1 MQKLSPLSVII
12 DPPGMQFGMP
22 GETVAVYVVVS
33 NQSSQG
39 AVIDVFF
46 DEASDTLQ
54 QWCSSPRERL
64 ALGPQQNSELTFEF
78 EIPIDAL
85 PGTYDYT
92 LVVDAPEHF
101 PEDTPIQFPRQLKV
115 MLKEHTAV
123 RVNDPTFSLKPAT
136 NPRNPAIIK
145 PKEPLQIEVKVDNRS
160 DRVDRFRLTCSDLE
174 DQWYTIRYAAT
185 GVEGPG
191 LLSGSSGLELN
202 PNSQERILVQFHPPT
217 DTFAGNYS
225 PTIRLYS
232 ANSPNLVLLD
242 LVYIQIPP
250 VHKLNVELIT
260 LRGKVSN
267 SSGEYQIKLTNQG
280 NTPREL
286 KISIKSREEE
296 QLFKFKC
303 QPSKI
308 RLLPNKSFN
317 VHLTVTP
324 KPWWRRPLFGAGLT
338 LNFVVVIQD
347 KEEIPLPDKLPE
359 GTLIWNARP
368 WWQFIPILLT
378 IIGCLGE
385 LAFLVWLL
393 FFKPPTPPKL
403 IYFISDSVNYIQGDE
418 VRLDW
423 QIRNYEQISK
433 IEIDNT
439 GPVPSATQNFNF
451 DKGIPPKLKEECQT
465 QHRLLSCFNYDT
477 GVTQPGDYT
486 FNLQVF
492 TRGQDKAATTGNIKV
507 SIKEK
512 PDPSIIN
519 FQLDKNQYMSSNAM
533 NLNWQ
538 IQNYQQL
545 SQLQVVSKA
554 ENGTETVLAS
564 YTPNQ
569 LKKLCQPGN
578 QTLSCQNVPL
588 NTPEPGQYTFEL
600 KAFSSNPGK
609 QPNTQTAQSTIN
621 ILPKP
626 LKIISFTIN
635 GSQEPNIVLQPNQPV
650 TIQWKVEGQD
660 ASVQLDPFGNVPLS
674 GSKVLT
680 ANEAFPSSIQLLAT
694 DKFGNKDSRGF
705 SIKVNNSTPGSGS
718 NGLPVPLTPNVNTN
732 GAPAPLIPLTPN
744 VNNKR

>member
-1 MQKLSPLSVII
+1 MQKPSPISVII

-22 GETVAVYVVVS
+22 GETLEVYVVIT

-54 QWCSSPRERL
+54 QWCTSPRERL

-78 EIPIDAL
+78 NIPIDAL

-123 RVNDPTFSLKPAT
+123 RVNDPTFSLKPTT

-145 PKEPLQIEVKVDNRS
+145 PKEALQVEVKVDNRS
-160 DRVDRFRLTCSDLE
+160 DRVDRFRLTIPDLE
-174 DQWYTIRYAAT
+174 EQWYTIRYGAT

-191 LLSGSSGLELN
+191 LLSNLNGLELN
-202 PNSQERILVQFHPPT
+202 PNSQERISLKFHPPI

-225 PTIRLYS
+225 PTIRLHS
-232 ANSPNLVLLD
+232 ANSPDLVLLD
-242 LVYIQIPP
+242 LIYIQIPP
-250 VHKLNVELIT
+250 VHKLDVELIT

-286 KISIKSREEE
+286 KVSIKSREEE
-296 QLFKFKC
+296 QLFRYKC
-303 QPSKI
+303 DPAKI
-308 RLLPNKSFN
+308 RLLPHKSFKVN
-317 VHLTVTP
+317 LKVTP
-324 KPWWRRPLFGAGLT
+324 KPWWRRPLFGKGLP
-338 LNFVVVIQD
+338 LNFVIVLQD
-347 KEEIPLPDKLPE
+347 KQDLLLSDKLPE

-378 IIGCLGE
+378 ILGCLGS
-385 LAFLVWLL
+385 LAFVVWLL

-403 IYFISDSVNYIQGDE
+403 VYFVSDSINYLQGDE

-423 QIRNYEQISK
+423 KIRNPNQISQ

-439 GPVPSATQNFNF
+439 GPVPTAPQKFDFN
-451 DKGIPPKLKEECQT
+451 KGIPNTLKNECQI
-465 QHRLLSCFNYDT
+465 QQSSLSCFNYDT

-486 FNLQVF
+486 FTLQVF
-492 TRGQDKAATTGNIKV
+492 DRSQDKAITSANIKV
-507 SIKEK
+507 AIKEK
-512 PDPSIIN
+512 PDPKVVN
-519 FQLDKNQYMSSNAM
+519 FQLDKNQYMSGQTM
-533 NLNWQ
+533 NLTWQ
-538 IQNYQQL
+538 IQNPEQL

-554 ENGTETVLAS
+554 DNGTENVLAS
-564 YTPNQ
+564 YTPHQ
-569 LKKLCQPGN
+569 LEKLCHSEN
-578 QTLSCQNVPL
+578 QVLSCKNIPL
-588 NTPEPGQYTFEL
+588 SISEPGQYTFEL

-609 QPNTQTAQSTIN
+609 QPNSDSAQSTIS

-635 GSQEPNIVLQPNQPV
+635 GSQEPNIVLQPDQPV
-650 TIQWKVEGQD
+650 TLQWKVEGQD
-660 ASVQLDPFGNVPLS
+660 ASVELDPFGSVPLS

-680 ANEAFPSSIQLLAT
+680 ANQALPSSIQLLAT

-705 SIKVNNSTPGSGS
+705 SLKVNNPTPGSG
-718 NGLPVPLTPNVNTN
+718 NFQVPLTPNTN
-732 GAPAPLIPLTPN
+732 N
-744 VNNKR
+744 

>member
-1 MQKLSPLSVII
+1 MQKPSPISVII

-22 GETVAVYVVVS
+22 GETLEVYVVVT

-54 QWCSSPRERL
+54 QWCTSPRERL

-78 EIPIDAL
+78 HIPIDAL

-123 RVNDPTFSLKPAT
+123 RVNDPTFSLKPTT

-145 PKEPLQIEVKVDNRS
+145 SKEALQIEVKVDNRS
-160 DRVDRFRLTCSDLE
+160 DRVDRFRLTIPDLE
-174 DQWYTIRYAAT
+174 EQWYTIRYGAT

-191 LLSGSSGLELN
+191 LLSNLNGLELN
-202 PNSQERILVQFHPPT
+202 PNSQERIWLKFHPPA

-225 PTIRLYS
+225 PTIRLHS
-232 ANSPNLVLLD
+232 ANSPDLVLLD
-242 LVYIQIPP
+242 LIYIQIPP
-250 VHKLNVELIT
+250 IHKLDVELIT

-267 SSGEYQIKLTNQG
+267 SSGEYQIKFTNQG

-286 KISIKSREEE
+286 KVSIKSREEE
-296 QLFKFKC
+296 QLFRYKC
-303 QPSKI
+303 EPAKI
-308 RLLPNKSFN
+308 RLLPHKSFKVN
-317 VHLTVTP
+317 LTVTP
-324 KPWWRRPLFGAGLT
+324 KPWWRRPLFGKGLP
-338 LNFVVVIQD
+338 LNFVTVLQD
-347 KEEIPLPDKLPE
+347 KQDLPVSEKLPE

-378 IIGCLGE
+378 ILGCLGS
-385 LAFLVWLL
+385 LAFVVWL
-393 FFKPPTPPKL
+393 FFLKPPTPPKL
-403 IYFISDSVNYIQGDE
+403 VYFVSDSINYLQGDE

-423 QIRNYEQISK
+423 QIRNSDKISQ

-439 GPVPSATQNFNF
+439 GPVPAAPQKFDFN
-451 DKGIPPKLKEECQT
+451 KGIPDKLKDECQI
-465 QHRLLSCFNYDT
+465 QQGSLSCFNYDT

-486 FNLQVF
+486 FMLQVF
-492 TRGQDKAATTGNIKV
+492 AHGQDKAATTADVKV
-507 SIKEK
+507 AIKEK
-512 PDPSIIN
+512 PDPKVIN
-519 FQLDKNQYMSSNAM
+519 FQLDKNQYMSGNVM
-533 NLNWQ
+533 NLSWQ
-538 IQNYQQL
+538 IQNTEQL
-545 SQLQVVSKA
+545 SQLQVVGKA
-554 ENGTETVLAS
+554 DSGTENVLAS
-564 YTPNQ
+564 YTPRQ
-569 LKKLCQPGN
+569 LQKLCQQTN
-578 QTLSCQNVPL
+578 QIFSCKNVPL

-609 QPNTQTAQSTIN
+609 QPNSQSAQSTIS

-635 GSQEPNIVLQPNQPV
+635 GSQEPNIVLQPDQPV
-650 TIQWKVEGQD
+650 TLQWKVEGQE
-660 ASVQLDPFGNVPLS
+660 ASVELDPFGSVPLS

-680 ANEAFPSSIQLLAT
+680 ANQAFPSSIQLLAT

-705 SIKVNNSTPGSGS
+705 SIKVNNPTPGSG
-718 NGLPVPLTPNVNTN
+718 GLQVPLTS
-732 GAPAPLIPLTPN
+732 N
-744 VNNKR
+744 VNN